1 MTSVTSVTRE
11 TRKTRFSIY
20 YYLYFS
26 ILLWYLIVTP
36 VTEWHKPSIHQG
48 FSCDEERKNH
58 RHTSY
63 TFVNVLLNIHKVSL
77 NLTSFIVK
85 LNIHLIQEHPK
96 PANLTFLSYSY
107 TFHPQL
113 YQSLWYLLYRIA
125 SQAFVM
131 RLEFWN
137 GHILFKY
144 PVGCAAGIGEDIGCL
159 KLSRDRL
166 FVMDVA
172 LCQGALIFVYKSRRV
187 KYPFINPP
195 ILKKSWPFSV
205 NFWEKNFW
213 EKYRGKLCKT
223 TNLKE
228 LGIVWN
234 LEFGKWN
241 LELN

>member
-1 MTSVTSVTRE
+1 MPQQIIQQVLNRSFIFVFSLQSAAGASVTSVTSVTRE

-77 NLTSFIVK
+77 NLISFIVK

-107 TFHPQL
+107 TFHP
-113 YQSLWYLLYRIA
+113 SFIRA
-125 SQAFVM
+125 
-131 RLEFWN
+131 
-137 GHILFKY
+137 
-144 PVGCAAGIGEDIGCL
+144 CDIC
-159 KLSRDRL
+159 
-166 FVMDVA
+166 
-172 LCQGALIFVYKSRRV
+172 CT
-187 KYPFINPP
+187 
-195 ILKKSWPFSV
+195 
-205 NFWEKNFW
+205 E
-213 EKYRGKLCKT
+213 
-223 TNLKE
+223 
-228 LGIVWN
+228 
-234 LEFGKWN
+234 
-241 LELN
+241 